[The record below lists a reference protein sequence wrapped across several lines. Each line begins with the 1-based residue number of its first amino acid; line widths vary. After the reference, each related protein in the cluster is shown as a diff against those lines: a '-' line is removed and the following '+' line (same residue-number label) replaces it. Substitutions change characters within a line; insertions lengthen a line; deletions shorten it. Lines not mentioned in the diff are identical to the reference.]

1 MTESNKLTVTY
12 QTPKKLWA
20 IIECNNGLLI
30 DVFNSYDNA
39 IKEAHRKNEES
50 TIENKYIVF
59 ESVYYTGSVKAKYYG
74 MEFKTNLDNGDME

>member
-20 IIECNNGLLI
+20 VIEVNNGLLI

-39 IKEAHRKNEES
+39 IKEAHRKNQES
-50 TIENKYIVF
+50 KDTNKYIVF
-59 ESVYYTGSVKAKYYG
+59 ESVYYTGSVKAYYYG
-74 MEFKTNLDNGDME
+74 MEFKDNGDMDWLK